1 VNAIGLFL
9 NVQPDWACLPVKTD
23 AGLTSS
29 RHYIFPRGMMP
40 TEIDAKPHVPDWA
53 SLRTDRSN
61 QCQLDEDV
69 TTLIPHS
76 AG

>member
-1 VNAIGLFL
+1 
-9 NVQPDWACLPVKTD
+9 
-23 AGLTSS
+23 
-29 RHYIFPRGMMP
+29 MP